1 MAAAEETPQKTGPS
15 LLIQVAVL
23 LVLTAAA
30 IGAGWLA
37 GQHLNS
43 SQRGSAAAHDAG
55 KEENTEEAA
64 PGAVAQGSL
73 YALPAVTTNLAGTGD
88 TWVRMELVL
97 VFDGAA
103 DSAIAE
109 FVHQDVL
116 AYLRTIKL
124 RQVEGASGFQHLK
137 SDLEERAQVRT
148 GGKVKSIL
156 IRTLL
161 FE

>member
-1 MAAAEETPQKTGPS
+1 MAAVEETPQPKGPS
-15 LLIQVAVL
+15 LVVQVAVL

-30 IGAGWLA
+30 VGAGWLA

-43 SQRGSAAAHDAG
+43 TQRAPAPKPA
-55 KEENTEEAA
+55 TEETAEPA
-64 PGAVAQGSL
+64 PGAVAQSSL
-73 YALPAVTTNLAGTGD
+73 YPLPAVTTNLAGNGE

-97 VFDGAA
+97 VFEGEA
-103 DSAIAE
+103 DAAIAE
-109 FVHQDVL
+109 FVHQDIL

-124 RQVEGASGFQHLK
+124 HQVEGASGFQHLK
-137 SDLEERAQVRT
+137 SDLEERAQIRT
-148 GGKVKSIL
+148 EGRVKSIL